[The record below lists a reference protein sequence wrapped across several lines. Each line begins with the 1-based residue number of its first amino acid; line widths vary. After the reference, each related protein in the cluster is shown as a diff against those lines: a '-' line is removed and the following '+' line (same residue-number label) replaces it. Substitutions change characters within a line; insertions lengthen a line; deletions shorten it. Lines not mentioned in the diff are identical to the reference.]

1 MFIGKILKFL
11 FLIFFISMPVKF
23 PEKNLL
29 EKPKVLKR
37 IKNRKL
43 KKSGTLLLTERETFL
58 IRENPFF
65 ENNLL
70 RGIKLN

>member
-1 MFIGKILKFL
+1 MFLGKFLKFIFL
-11 FLIFFISMPVKF
+11 FFFISIPVKF
-23 PEKNLL
+23 PEKNLF
-29 EKPKVLKR
+29 ERPKVLKR

-43 KKSGTLLLTERETFL
+43 KKRGTILLTERETFL
-58 IRENPFF
+58 IRENPLF